1 MDNGT
6 LKKSLDHYSEHGF
19 SLIKEVIPQSL
30 IDKVFEMIMTWE
42 NDYIANWYKTG
53 LINQQYEDLDHS
65 QRLLKAWQ
73 AAGKPQF
80 RRQPNKYLIALK
92 CIKF

>member
-1 MDNGT
+1 MRFMDNEM
-6 LKKSLDHYSEHGF
+6 LKKSLKHYSEHGF

-53 LINQQYEDLDHS
+53 LINKQYS
-65 QRLLKAWQ
+65 R
-73 AAGKPQF
+73 F
-80 RRQPNKYLIALK
+80 
-92 CIKF
+92 

>member
-1 MDNGT
+1 MSNNALNEN
-6 LKKSLDHYSEHGF
+6 LKQYSEHGF

-30 IDKVFEMIMTWE
+30 INKVFEMIMTWE

-65 QRLLKAWQ
+65 QRFLKAWQ
-73 AAGKPQF
+73 AAGK
-80 RRQPNKYLIALK
+80 
-92 CIKF
+92 